1 MLKKVLLAG
10 ALFSAAFAQDMVLEE
25 IEVEGEREVLEEE
38 VVRELPAKD
47 PGEAL
52 EINIPGVWKVRKG
65 PIANDVVI
73 RGFRKEQVNQL
84 FDGARVYNACPN
96 RMDPGIF
103 HVDFEEV
110 KEIVVIK
117 GPFDVRNY
125 GAVGGTV
132 DIITKEPK
140 KGFGGT
146 LNLSY
151 DSWAYVN
158 PSLTFNYGT
167 EDWGFLF
174 GYSYRFSKPYEDGS
188 GRKITEIANY
198 APDEISS
205 TAFNIHTAWTKLYFK
220 PARDIKLKVSYTHQK
235 ANDVLYPYLMM
246 DAIYDETD
254 RGNIELLGKNFRI
267 QLYGSSVRHWMTN
280 QKRNITASVDWTMG
294 TWATSE
300 VYGLKGEYRIG
311 NFSFGVDTFYRNW
324 YATTTMW
331 NSMRSMYVSQYTIPD
346 VDVVNVGLFGE
357 YRKRLSPRLRL
368 VAGLRVDYTR
378 TEADD
383 QKANT
388 GLWQHYHGTA
398 DTSQTDFYPSGN
410 IQLFYSLSGGL
421 ELFAGLGS
429 AVRVP
434 DPQER
439 YFALDRMGSMEASF
453 GDWLGNPGLDPERNT
468 ELDLGLKWQGAKHSL
483 TFRTYFSYISNY
495 IYPYRATAPSTGN
508 AMNPNTQATSYTN
521 IDAYFTGA
529 ELYGTY
535 ALTPSLFVDG
545 SLSYVYARKKDTYP
559 EKNINDKDI
568 AEIPPLTSRIALRY
582 DTGRYFGE
590 VETLM
595 AATQYN
601 VDSDLN
607 ERKTS
612 GWAVVNLKVGG
623 TYKGFKLLAGVRNLF
638 DKLYYTHLSYLRNPF
653 SSGVK
658 VPEPGRTFYLTASY
672 SF

>member
-1 MLKKVLLAG
+1 
-10 ALFSAAFAQDMVLEE
+10 
-25 IEVEGEREVLEEE
+25 
-38 VVRELPAKD
+38 
-47 PGEAL
+47 
-52 EINIPGVWKVRKG
+52 
-65 PIANDVVI
+65 
-73 RGFRKEQVNQL
+73 
-84 FDGARVYNACPN
+84 
-96 RMDPGIF
+96 
-103 HVDFEEV
+103 
-110 KEIVVIK
+110 
-117 GPFDVRNY
+117 
-125 GAVGGTV
+125 
-132 DIITKEPK
+132 
-140 KGFGGT
+140 
-146 LNLSY
+146 
-151 DSWAYVN
+151 
-158 PSLTFNYGT
+158 
-167 EDWGFLF
+167 
-174 GYSYRFSKPYEDGS
+174 
-188 GRKITEIANY
+188 
-198 APDEISS
+198 
-205 TAFNIHTAWTKLYFK
+205 
-220 PARDIKLKVSYTHQK
+220 
-235 ANDVLYPYLMM
+235 
-246 DAIYDETD
+246 
-254 RGNIELLGKNFRI
+254 
-267 QLYGSSVRHWMTN
+267 
-280 QKRNITASVDWTMG
+280 
-294 TWATSE
+294 
-300 VYGLKGEYRIG
+300 
-311 NFSFGVDTFYRNW
+311 DTFYRNW

-439 YFALDRMGSMEASF
+439 YFALDRMGS

-483 TFRTYFSYISNY
+483 TFRTYFSYVSNY
-495 IYPYRATAPSTGN
+495 IYPYKAAQ
-508 AMNPNTQATSYTN
+508 QATSYTN